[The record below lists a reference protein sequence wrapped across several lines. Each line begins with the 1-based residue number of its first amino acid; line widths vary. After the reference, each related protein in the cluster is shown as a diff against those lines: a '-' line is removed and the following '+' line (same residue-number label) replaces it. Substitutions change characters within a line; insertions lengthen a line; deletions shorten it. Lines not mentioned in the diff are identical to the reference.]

1 MNNLDHTPIFDIH
14 RGHMRFATY
23 ASENPESDD
32 VLFVFQCS
40 EKEAKVG
47 EVLTME
53 ARASEKCTNVV
64 GIVIHGKDCAE
75 TIAEV
80 IGSAYDK
87 IEQRRKKL
95 NKEVNG
101 NDFTETDAK
110 DPQGSGE
117 KLGENLSPEVD
128 DR

>member
-1 MNNLDHTPIFDIH
+1 MSNLDNLPIVDIA

-23 ASENPESDD
+23 ASENPESED

-40 EKEAKVG
+40 ENEAKVG
-47 EVLTME
+47 EALTLE
-53 ARASEKCTNVV
+53 ARASEKCQNVV

-87 IEQRRKKL
+87 IEQRRKEL
-95 NKEVNG
+95 
-101 NDFTETDAK
+101 DDSLR
-110 DPQGSGE
+110 QGGLQESGDIPAE
-117 KLGENLSPEVD
+117 AEHGT
-128 DR
+128 